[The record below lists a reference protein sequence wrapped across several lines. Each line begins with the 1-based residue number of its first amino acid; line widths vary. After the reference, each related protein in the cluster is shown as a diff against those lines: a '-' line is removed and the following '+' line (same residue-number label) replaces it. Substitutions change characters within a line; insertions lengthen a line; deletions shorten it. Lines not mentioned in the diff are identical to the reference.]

1 MVYFF
6 AGVNGVG
13 KTTII
18 TEIIKRDSRFRL
30 FKGSSELMKRVGLN
44 EGDYEALRSLPDEY
58 KEAQVDAM
66 MEEVLSKFMDSE
78 SILIVD
84 AHLIKALA

>member
-30 FKGSSELMKRVGLN
+30 FKGSSELMKRLGLN
-44 EGDYEALRSLPDEY
+44 EALRSLPDEY

-84 AHLIKALA
+84 AQFN